1 MKRIVEVMHAYY
13 PKAEREVLKIASV
26 IHPEHIPNEF

>member
-13 PKAEREVLKIASV
+13 PKAEREASV